1 MYKAAFLT
9 YDFNKPAPMAKE
21 LKAYLRGS
29 AKLLY
34 GNDQRKS
41 KNTPYT
47 DKIHLIGHSFST
59 FKHLFTPENSYQQ
72 SMLYVFDDRINST
85 HFFLKYTLQA
95 LCHFDLDEQVI
106 DEMHKT
112 SWDYGHLTRY
122 QQSVQKDLDFLDFFI
137 TNQIGDNK
145 FHKTFPA
152 HVKSSQKFILKID
165 NEIEKLETKAK
176 LLFKSGWS

>member
-1 MYKAAFLT
+1 MYKAAFLSS
-9 YDFNKPAPMAKE
+9 DFDNPALTAKE

-29 AKLLY
+29 AKLLI

-41 KNTPYT
+41 KNTPYP
-47 DKIHLIGHSFST
+47 DKIHLVGHSFST
-59 FKHLFTPENSYQQ
+59 FRHLFKTNDRFQ
-72 SMLYVFDDRINST
+72 SSTLYVFDDRINST
-85 HFFLKYTLQA
+85 HFFLKYTSRA
-95 LCHFDLDEQVI
+95 VCHFDLDEQVI
-106 DEMHKT
+106 DQMNKI

-122 QQSVQKDLDFLDFFI
+122 RQSLQSDLDSLDFFI
-137 TNQIGDNK
+137 TKQIGDSK

-152 HVKSSQKFILKID
+152 HVTSSQKFILKID